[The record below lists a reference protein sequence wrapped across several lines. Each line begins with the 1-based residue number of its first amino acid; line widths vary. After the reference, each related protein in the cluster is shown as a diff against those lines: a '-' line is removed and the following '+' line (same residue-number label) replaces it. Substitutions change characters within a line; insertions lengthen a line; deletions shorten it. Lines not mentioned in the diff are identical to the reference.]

1 MAGMKWIKPSQA
13 TLDYFER
20 LAPGAPLE
28 TRRMFGLPCRFLNGY
43 VLVGIFGNE
52 LMLHLS
58 KEDRAACI
66 KAGAKPFKPMGREMR
81 SYVAIQ
87 PGTFADH
94 DLKWWI
100 VRGMRYLA
108 RQEPRLT
115 EPRASRPPKAPP
127 LTKPAKRKKT
137 SRPAS
142 AKKVAPRPAAKK
154 AARKATSRPVKKA
167 AKRRAAPPK
176 KKSPAKKRRSRR

>member
-1 MAGMKWIKPSQA
+1 MKWIKPSQA

-43 VLVGIFGNE
+43 VLVGIFGDA

-58 KEDRAACI
+58 KDDRAKCI
-66 KAGAKPFKPMGREMR
+66 ADGAQPFQPLGREMKG
-81 SYVAIQ
+81 YVSIA
-87 PGTFADH
+87 PGTFEDH

-108 RQEPRLT
+108 SLPPLVQKPKARKLK
-115 EPRASRPPKAPP
+115 AKAGGKARPKATPKPKAPRAK
-127 LTKPAKRKKT
+127 LARKPT
-137 SRPAS
+137 S
-142 AKKVAPRPAAKK
+142 KK
-154 AARKATSRPVKKA
+154 AARKAASKPTRKAPKPRPA
-167 AKRRAAPPK
+167 APK
-176 KKSPAKKRRSRR
+176 KKPAPKKRRVRR